1 MHKAAYW
8 LATMGLRLR
17 EAVFLIALGD
27 ESFAEGRNGRHVI
40 VTDRV
45 QSCPLIRARSLWRGN
60 FGSDSRVM
68 GTMLTKSRIYVAF

>member
-1 MHKAAYW
+1 
-8 LATMGLRLR
+8 MGLRLR

-45 QSCPLIRARSLWRGN
+45 QSCPLIRARAGLKNLNRTISGV
-60 FGSDSRVM
+60 S
-68 GTMLTKSRIYVAF
+68 A